1 MRTTS
6 ALASALCSVI
16 VAGCS
21 DDGRVALGVT
31 EPADPDE
38 PAPEECEA
46 LQSSFSITDRFQ
58 QPVGIFLPGEP
69 ITFELHV
76 TNTSDTARSVTS
88 PDSCPPV
95 RFEVLDPFG
104 EVVWSS
110 ADGLFC
116 AQVVTTFTFDAAQT
130 ETFRATWDQRRRGG
144 TPAPVG
150 QYTARA
156 VDRTACGTTLSG
168 SGTFFLR

>member
-6 ALASALCSVI
+6 ALASALCSII

-21 DDGRVALGVT
+21 DSDRAALGVT

-46 LQSSFSITDRFQ
+46 LQASFAITDRFQ

-76 TNTSDTARSVTS
+76 TNTSNEARSVTS

-95 RFEVLDPFG
+95 RFEVLDAFDQ
-104 EVVWSS
+104 VVWSS

-116 AQVVTTFTFDAAQT
+116 AQVVTTFTFDPADM
-130 ETFRATWDQRRRGG
+130 ETFRATWDQRRRNG
-144 TPAPVG
+144 TLAPVG

-168 SGTFFLR
+168 SGSFLLR